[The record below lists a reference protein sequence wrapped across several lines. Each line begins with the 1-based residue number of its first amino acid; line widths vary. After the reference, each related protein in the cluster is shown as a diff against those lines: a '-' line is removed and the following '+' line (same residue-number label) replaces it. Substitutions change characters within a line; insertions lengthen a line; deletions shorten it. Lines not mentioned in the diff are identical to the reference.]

1 MEAVF
6 VRFCTRLIG
15 TIVFAGVAATA
26 SAQTPPTILKVAP
39 SADVQELDP
48 TRGRNLISRIYS
60 QMVFDTLFALDHT
73 LSPQPMM
80 VDREAVSEDRLT
92 YTFILRTGLKFHDGS
107 PVTTRDVVAS
117 LNRWMDGSSVG
128 GQLKLRLASMSIVD
142 DRTFVLTLKQQFGLV
157 EFVLGGGGAPMAGIM
172 READAKRPEG
182 TP

>member
-73 LSPQPMM
+73 LSPKPMM
-80 VDREAVSEDRLT
+80 VDRETVSEDRLT
-92 YTFILRTGLKFHDGS
+92 YNFTLRGGLKFHDGS

-117 LNRWMDGSSVG
+117 LHRWMDGTSIG
-128 GQLKLRLASMSIVD
+128 AQLKNRVASLSRVD
-142 DRTFVLTLKQQFGLV
+142 DLSFTLVLKEPFGLV
-157 EFVLGGGGAPMAGIM
+157 EFMLAGA
-172 READAKRPEG
+172 
-182 TP
+182 